1 MMSSNKQLDVGDEV
15 VSFFLESTLGS
26 ISMPDIIDG
35 KWGVVV
41 TCAEAFDPV
50 ATTDLGI
57 LVSLQ
62 LFILSSIRFY
72 NSQFYRHICRCCQYF
87 ISVIS
92 ECLL

>member
-57 LVSLQ
+57 LV
-62 LFILSSIRFY
+62 LFILSSIRFS
-72 NSQFYRHICRCCQYF
+72 NSQFYRHIRRCCQYN
-87 ISVIS
+87 IHL
-92 ECLL
+92 C

>member
-1 MMSSNKQLDVGDEV
+1 MSSNKQLDVGDEV

-57 LVSLQ
+57 LVSFAIIYLE
-62 LFILSSIRFY
+62 FHSIL
-72 NSQFYRHICRCCQYF
+72 
-87 ISVIS
+87 
-92 ECLL
+92 